1 LIKLKYVSVFLLTL
15 FLLQVQAQLKSKDVL
30 FTVDGDSTYTS
41 EFIRVY
47 NKNLDLVQDE
57 SQKDVDA
64 YLNMFIN
71 YKLKL
76 KEAKSLG
83 FDKKP
88 SYIRELSTYK
98 KQLAENFIT
107 DNQVTEAL
115 VQEAYDRILNE
126 VKASHILVMT
136 AQNASS
142 QDTVEAY
149 NAILKFRDRAVKE
162 GFETVRKE
170 VHNGQTIFGE
180 DLGYF
185 SGFKMVYPFES
196 AAYNTNL
203 GEISQ
208 PFRTQ
213 FGYHI
218 VYVKDKRKSRGE
230 RTVAHIMVVD
240 KKADSI
246 INSEIR
252 IQEIYKKLNQGEDFE
267 SLAKQFSDDT
277 NSTSKGGLLSP
288 FTAGQL
294 SSQEFEEVAFSLNN
308 IGDVSKPFKSSFGW
322 HIVKLY
328 DKKPVESFQNL
339 KSQLEAQVKRDD
351 RSKIIDKALYDKLK
365 AKYHVS
371 NHQPALP
378 YFASLLN
385 ENYFKR
391 SWQLPAEF
399 ESDKVVFKIKD
410 KTFTYKDFGDYLV
423 KNQSNTSAR
432 ETYQDI
438 VTNAY
443 DSFLN
448 TSLVQYQEANLEN
461 ENEEFANIVSEYKD
475 GLLLFDL
482 MENAIWN
489 TTKSDSLEIQKFY
502 ESHKENYFYPE
513 RIDAVV
519 ASSAKQNVIKK
530 VSKLLN
536 SNMDL
541 ENIKSLINTNG
552 EVQVLFTSDVFDT
565 NHQSLPDDF
574 ELKKDISKIYKHHDA
589 FVVVQVKDILPKRLK
604 TFEEARGEVIS
615 DYQVVKENKW
625 LEQLKAKYKV
635 EVNQESLNEVKS
647 QIKNQ

>member
-1 LIKLKYVSVFLLTL
+1 FSVFLLTL
-15 FLLQVQAQLKSKDVL
+15 FLLEGQAQSKSKDVL
-30 FTVDGDSTYTS
+30 FTVDKDTINMS

-107 DNQVTEAL
+107 DSKVTDAL
-115 VQEAYDRILNE
+115 VEEAYDRVLNE
-126 VKASHILVMT
+126 VQASHILVRVD
-136 AQNASS
+136 QNANP
-142 QDTVEAY
+142 QDTLDAY
-149 NAILKFRDRAVKE
+149 NAVLKFRERALKE

-170 VHNGQTIFGE
+170 AHNGQTIFGE

-196 AAYNTNL
+196 AAYNTNV
-203 GEISQ
+203 GEISK

-218 VYVKDKRKSRGE
+218 VYVKNKRKSMGE

-240 KKADSI
+240 KKGDSI
-246 INSEIR
+246 AGNSEIR
-252 IQEIYKKLNQGEDFE
+252 IQDIYKKLNQGEDFE
-267 SLAKQFSDDT
+267 ALAKQFSDDT
-277 NSTSKGGLLSP
+277 NSASKGGLLSP
-288 FTAGQL
+288 FTSGQL
-294 SSQEFEEVAFSLNN
+294 SSPEFEEVAFGLET
-308 IGDVSKPFKSSFGW
+308 IGDLSKPFKSNFGW

-328 DKKPVESFQNL
+328 DKKPVESFQDL
-339 KSQLEAQVKRDD
+339 KPQLEAQVKRDD
-351 RSKIIDKALYDKLK
+351 RSKIIDKALHDKLK
-365 AKYHVS
+365 TKYHVS
-371 NHQPALP
+371 NHQPALA

-391 SWQLPAEF
+391 SWQLPVEF
-399 ESDKVVFKIKD
+399 ESDKVLFEIKD
-410 KTFTYKDFGDYLV
+410 KPFTYKEFGDYLV
-423 KNQSNTSAR
+423 KNQSNASVK

-438 VTNAY
+438 VSKAY
-443 DSFLN
+443 DTFLN
-448 TSLVQYQEANLEN
+448 TNLVQYQEANLEN
-461 ENEEFANIVSEYKD
+461 ENEEFANIVNEYKD

-482 MENAIWN
+482 MENTIWN
-489 TTKSDSLEIQKFY
+489 TTNADSLEIQKFY
-502 ESHKENYFYPE
+502 ENHKENYFYPE

-519 ASSAKQNVIKK
+519 ASSAKRNVIKK
-530 VSKLLN
+530 VSELLA

-541 ENIKSLINTNG
+541 ENIKNLVNTNG
-552 EVQVLFTSDVFDT
+552 EVQVLFTSDIMDAS
-565 NHQSLPDDF
+565 HQALPADF
-574 ELKKDISKIYKHHDA
+574 QFKKGISKVYKHHDA
-589 FVVVQVKDILPKRLK
+589 FVIVQVKDILPKRLK

-615 DYQVVKENKW
+615 DYQAVKERKW

-635 EVNQESLNEVKS
+635 EVNQESLNKVKS

>member
-1 LIKLKYVSVFLLTL
+1 MIKLKYVSVFLLTL